1 MDHSIISYWKRL
13 HLAGQPDSGYTIFST
28 GCQGTAISPQASEK
42 ELRQLLALHKSK
54 DLEKALPLAEK
65 LARRFSDHADVNK
78 LHGDIL
84 VEAGQHEK
92 AIEAYEKALEVD
104 SENAETLSNL
114 GAAYHAKGNLDKAK
128 ASLTRACELAP
139 DNITAL
145 NSLGN
150 ILSTAGE
157 HEKAIGVLLKAQS
170 LDHRHIST
178 YENLGDVFENFGKYE
193 EAIMARLKTVEL
205 SNGNPVALNKLGA
218 AYVHVEKFDLAI
230 SAFEQAIAGDPG
242 FAEPH
247 NNLANALV
255 QTGRHEEALKF
266 YDRAISLAP
275 ERPQFH
281 NNFGVALISLGNVDK
296 AVREWRTAI
305 KLKPDYLE
313 AHRHLSPH
321 HTYTSEDPLMAQ
333 LQAMLARE
341 DLPETDR
348 MRGCFSLAKAL
359 TDTGDLQGAFKYYT
373 RANRIDRE
381 TRPYSI
387 DTHEALHTAI
397 KSVFTAGY
405 PLPEAVGGELNSRP
419 VFIVGMPRSGTSLV
433 EQILASHSEVRGAGE
448 LTQLTELM
456 LSLYQSSGLP
466 QDAGKLKTLEN
477 EYRKF
482 LRDLNHGN
490 KQWVVDKM
498 PTNFRWIG
506 FILAAFPDA
515 KVIRVNRNPRAVCWS
530 IFCRY
535 FPAKGMAY
543 SADLEDIARY
553 YLLYEDLMDFWHRR
567 FPGKVYELQYES
579 LTENQEQ
586 ESRRLIEYLD
596 LPWEDACLDFHKTE
610 RWVETASDAQV
621 RQPIY
626 KGSSDAWRSFEDH
639 LAPMLD
645 ILGDR

>member
-1 MDHSIISYWKRL
+1 MTRQQDTASPP
-13 HLAGQPDSGYTIFST
+13 QP
-28 GCQGTAISPQASEK
+28 SEK
-42 ELRQLLALHKSK
+42 ELRQLLALHKSR

-92 AIEAYEKALEVD
+92 AIKAYEKALELD
-104 SENAETLSNL
+104 GENAETLSNL
-114 GAAYHAKGNLDKAK
+114 GAAYHARGDLDKAK

-139 DNITAL
+139 DNIDAL
-145 NSLGN
+145 NHLGN
-150 ILSTAGE
+150 ILSAAGE
-157 HEKAIGVLLKAQS
+157 HEKAIV
-170 LDHRHIST
+170 
-178 YENLGDVFENFGKYE
+178 
-193 EAIMARLKTVEL
+193 ARLKTVEL
-205 SNGNPVALNKLGA
+205 SNGNPVALNKLGD
-218 AYVHVEKFDLAI
+218 AYFYVEKFDLAI
-230 SAFEQAIAGDPG
+230 TAFEQAIAGDPG

-247 NNLANALV
+247 NNLAIALV
-255 QTGRHEEALKF
+255 RAGRHEEALKF

-281 NNFGVALISLGNVDK
+281 NAFGVALISLGNVDK

-321 HTYTSEDPLMAQ
+321 HTYTSEDPLIAQ
-333 LQAMLARE
+333 LQATLARE

-348 MRGCFSLAKAL
+348 MQGCFSLAKAL

-387 DTHEALHTAI
+387 YEHEALLTAIKSVFPAGISGDITVLGQDLHTAI

-433 EQILASHSEVRGAGE
+433 EQILASHSDVHGAGE
-448 LTQLTELM
+448 LAQLADLVSS

-482 LRDLNHGN
+482 LRNLNHGN

-498 PTNFRWIG
+498 PANFRWIG

-530 IFCRY
+530 LFCRY

-543 SADLEDIARY
+543 TADLEDIARY

-610 RWVETASDAQV
+610 RLVRSASNAQV

>member
-1 MDHSIISYWKRL
+1 MTRQQDTASPP
-13 HLAGQPDSGYTIFST
+13 QP
-28 GCQGTAISPQASEK
+28 SEK
-42 ELRQLLALHKSK
+42 ELRQLLALHESR

-78 LHGDIL
+78 LYGDIL
-84 VEAGQHEK
+84 AEAGQHEK
-92 AIEAYEKALEVD
+92 AIEAYKKALEVD
-104 SENAETLSNL
+104 GENAETLSNL
-114 GAAYHAKGNLDKAK
+114 GAAYHARGDLDKAK

-139 DNITAL
+139 DNINAL
-145 NSLGN
+145 NHLGN
-150 ILSTAGE
+150 ILSAAGE
-157 HEKAIGVLLKAQS
+157 HEKAIA
-170 LDHRHIST
+170 
-178 YENLGDVFENFGKYE
+178 
-193 EAIMARLKTVEL
+193 ARLKTVEL
-205 SNGNPVALNKLGA
+205 SNGDPVALNKLGD
-218 AYVHVEKFDLAI
+218 AYFYVEKFDLAI
-230 SAFEQAIAGDPG
+230 TAFEQAIAGDPG

-247 NNLANALV
+247 NNLAIALGRA
-255 QTGRHEEALKF
+255 GRHEEALKF
-266 YDRAISLAP
+266 YDRAVSLAP
-275 ERPQFH
+275 EMPRFH
-281 NNFGVALISLGNVDK
+281 NAFGVALISLGYVDK

-321 HTYTSEDPLMAQ
+321 HTYTSEDPLIAQ
-333 LQAMLARE
+333 LQATLARE

-348 MRGCFSLAKAL
+348 MQGCFSLAKAL
-359 TDTGDLQGAFKYYT
+359 TDTGDLQEAFKYYT

-387 DTHEALHTAI
+387 YEHEALLTAIKSVFPAGISGDITVLGQDLHTAI

-433 EQILASHSEVRGAGE
+433 EQILASHSEVHGAGE
-448 LTQLTELM
+448 LAQLADLVSS

-482 LRDLNHGN
+482 LRNLNHGN

-498 PTNFRWIG
+498 PANFRWIG

-530 IFCRY
+530 LFCRY

-543 SADLEDIARY
+543 TADLEDIARY

-610 RWVETASDAQV
+610 RLVRSASNAQV

>member
-1 MDHSIISYWKRL
+1 MTRQQDTASPP
-13 HLAGQPDSGYTIFST
+13 QP
-28 GCQGTAISPQASEK
+28 SEK

-78 LHGDIL
+78 LYGDIL
-84 VEAGQHEK
+84 AEAGQHEK
-92 AIEAYEKALEVD
+92 AIKAYEKALEVD
-104 SENAETLSNL
+104 GENAETLSNL
-114 GAAYHAKGNLDKAK
+114 GAAYHARGDLDKAK

-145 NSLGN
+145 NHLGN
-150 ILSTAGE
+150 ILSAAGE
-157 HEKAIGVLLKAQS
+157 HEKAIV
-170 LDHRHIST
+170 
-178 YENLGDVFENFGKYE
+178 
-193 EAIMARLKTVEL
+193 ARLKTVEL
-205 SNGNPVALNKLGA
+205 SNGNPVALNKLGD
-218 AYVHVEKFDLAI
+218 AYFYMEKFDLAI
-230 SAFEQAIAGDPG
+230 TAFEQAIADDPG

-247 NNLANALV
+247 NNLAIALV
-255 QTGRHEEALKF
+255 RAGRHEEALKF

-281 NNFGVALISLGNVDK
+281 NAFGVALISLGNVDK

-321 HTYTSEDPLMAQ
+321 HTYTSEDPLIAQ
-333 LQAMLARE
+333 LQATLARE

-348 MRGCFSLAKAL
+348 MQGCFSLAKAL
-359 TDTGDLQGAFKYYT
+359 TDTGDLQEAFKYYT

-387 DTHEALHTAI
+387 YEHEALLTAIKSVFPAGISGDITVLGQDLHTAI

-433 EQILASHSEVRGAGE
+433 EQILASHSEVHGAGE
-448 LTQLTELM
+448 LAQLADLVSS

-482 LRDLNHGN
+482 LRNLNHGN

-498 PTNFRWIG
+498 PANFRWIG

-530 IFCRY
+530 LFCRY

-543 SADLEDIARY
+543 TADLEDIARY

-610 RWVETASDAQV
+610 RLVRSASNAQV

>member
-1 MDHSIISYWKRL
+1 M
-13 HLAGQPDSGYTIFST
+13 GNT
-28 GCQGTAISPQASEK
+28 ISPQASEK

-92 AIEAYEKALEVD
+92 AIKAYEKALEVD
-104 SENAETLSNL
+104 SENAEILSNL
-114 GAAYHAKGNLDKAK
+114 GAAYHARGDLDKAK
-128 ASLTRACELAP
+128 ASLTKACELAP

-150 ILSTAGE
+150 ILSATGE

-170 LDHRHIST
+170 LDHGHIIT
-178 YENLGDVFENFGKYE
+178 YKNLGDAFENFGNYE
-193 EAIMARLKTVEL
+193 VAIAARLKTVEL
-205 SNGNPVALNKLGA
+205 SNGNPVALNLLGA
-218 AYVHVEKFDLAI
+218 AYLHVEKFDLAI
-230 SAFEQAIAGDPG
+230 SAFEQAIVGKPG

-247 NNLANALV
+247 NNLAIALV
-255 QTGRHEEALKF
+255 RTGRYEEALKF

-305 KLKPDYLE
+305 KLKPDYLV

-333 LQAMLARE
+333 LQATLARE

-348 MRGCFSLAKAL
+348 MHGCFSLAKAL

-373 RANRIDRE
+373 QANRIDRE

-387 DTHEALHTAI
+387 DIHEDLHTAI
-397 KSVFTAGY
+397 KSVFPAGISGHITVLGQDLHTAIKSVFPAGY

-433 EQILASHSEVRGAGE
+433 EQILASHSEVHGAGE
-448 LTQLTELM
+448 LAQLTELM

-482 LRDLNHGN
+482 LRNLNHGN

-498 PTNFRWIG
+498 PANFRWIG

-515 KVIRVNRNPRAVCWS
+515 KVIRVNRNSRAVCWS
-530 IFCRY
+530 IFCCY
-535 FPAKGMAY
+535 FSATGMAY
-543 SADLEDIARY
+543 STDLEDIARY
-553 YLLYEDLMDFWHRR
+553 YLLYEDLMDFWHRH

>member
-1 MDHSIISYWKRL
+1 MTRQQDTASPP
-13 HLAGQPDSGYTIFST
+13 QP
-28 GCQGTAISPQASEK
+28 SEK
-42 ELRQLLALHKSK
+42 ELHQLLALHKSK

-78 LHGDIL
+78 LYGDIL
-84 VEAGQHEK
+84 AEAGQHEK
-92 AIEAYEKALEVD
+92 AIKAYEKALEVD
-104 SENAETLSNL
+104 GENAETLSNL
-114 GAAYHAKGNLDKAK
+114 GAAYHARGDLDKAK

-145 NSLGN
+145 NHLGN
-150 ILSTAGE
+150 ILSAAGE
-157 HEKAIGVLLKAQS
+157 HEKAIV
-170 LDHRHIST
+170 
-178 YENLGDVFENFGKYE
+178 
-193 EAIMARLKTVEL
+193 ARLKTVEL
-205 SNGNPVALNKLGA
+205 SNGNPVALNKLGD
-218 AYVHVEKFDLAI
+218 AYFYMEKFDLAI
-230 SAFEQAIAGDPG
+230 TAFEQAIAGDPG

-247 NNLANALV
+247 NNLAIALV
-255 QTGRHEEALKF
+255 RAGRHEEALKF

-281 NNFGVALISLGNVDK
+281 NAFGVALISLGNVDK

-321 HTYTSEDPLMAQ
+321 HTYTSEDPLIAQ
-333 LQAMLARE
+333 LQTTLARE

-348 MRGCFSLAKAL
+348 MQGCFSLAKAL
-359 TDTGDLQGAFKYYT
+359 TDTGDLQEAFKYYT

-387 DTHEALHTAI
+387 YEHEALLTAIKSVFPAGISGDITVLGQDLHTAI

-433 EQILASHSEVRGAGE
+433 EQILASHSEVHGAGE
-448 LTQLTELM
+448 LAQLADLVSS

-498 PTNFRWIG
+498 PANFRWIG

-530 IFCRY
+530 LFCRY

-543 SADLEDIARY
+543 TADLEDIARY

-610 RWVETASDAQV
+610 RLVRSASNAQV

>member
-1 MDHSIISYWKRL
+1 M
-13 HLAGQPDSGYTIFST
+13 
-28 GCQGTAISPQASEK
+28 
-42 ELRQLLALHKSK
+42 LALHKSK

-78 LHGDIL
+78 LYGDIL
-84 VEAGQHEK
+84 AEAGQHEK
-92 AIEAYEKALEVD
+92 AIEAYKKALEVD
-104 SENAETLSNL
+104 GENAETLSNL
-114 GAAYHAKGNLDKAK
+114 GAAYHARGDLDKAK
-128 ASLTRACELAP
+128 ASLTKACELAP

-145 NSLGN
+145 NHLGN
-150 ILSTAGE
+150 ILSAAGE
-157 HEKAIGVLLKAQS
+157 HE
-170 LDHRHIST
+170 
-178 YENLGDVFENFGKYE
+178 
-193 EAIMARLKTVEL
+193 EAIVARLKTVEL

-230 SAFEQAIAGDPG
+230 TAFEQAIAGDPG

-247 NNLANALV
+247 NNLAIALV
-255 QTGRHEEALKF
+255 RAGRHEEALKF
-266 YDRAISLAP
+266 YDRAIILAP

-281 NNFGVALISLGNVDK
+281 NAFGVALISLGNVDK

-321 HTYTSEDPLMAQ
+321 HTYTSEDPLIAQ
-333 LQAMLARE
+333 LQATLARE

-348 MRGCFSLAKAL
+348 MQGCFSLAKAL

-387 DTHEALHTAI
+387 DIHEALLTAIKSVFPAGISGDITVLGQDLHTAI

-433 EQILASHSEVRGAGE
+433 EQILASHSEVHGAGE

-477 EYRKF
+477 AYRKF
-482 LRDLNHGN
+482 LRNLNHGN

>member
-1 MDHSIISYWKRL
+1 MTRQQDTASPP
-13 HLAGQPDSGYTIFST
+13 QP
-28 GCQGTAISPQASEK
+28 SEK
-42 ELRQLLALHKSK
+42 ELRQLLALHKSR

-92 AIEAYEKALEVD
+92 AIKAYEKALELD
-104 SENAETLSNL
+104 GENAETLSNL
-114 GAAYHAKGNLDKAK
+114 GAAYHARGDLDKAK

-139 DNITAL
+139 DNIDAL
-145 NSLGN
+145 NHLGN
-150 ILSTAGE
+150 ILSAAGE
-157 HEKAIGVLLKAQS
+157 HEKAIV
-170 LDHRHIST
+170 
-178 YENLGDVFENFGKYE
+178 
-193 EAIMARLKTVEL
+193 ARLKTVEL
-205 SNGNPVALNKLGA
+205 SNGNPVALNKLGD
-218 AYVHVEKFDLAI
+218 AYFYVEKFDLAI
-230 SAFEQAIAGDPG
+230 TAFEQAIAGDPG

-247 NNLANALV
+247 NNLAIALV
-255 QTGRHEEALKF
+255 RAGRHEEALKF

-281 NNFGVALISLGNVDK
+281 NAFGVALISLGNVDK

-321 HTYTSEDPLMAQ
+321 HTYTSEDPLIAQ
-333 LQAMLARE
+333 LQATLARE

-348 MRGCFSLAKAL
+348 MQGCFSLAKAL

-387 DTHEALHTAI
+387 YEHEALLTAIKSVFPAGISGDITVLGQDLHTAI

-433 EQILASHSEVRGAGE
+433 EQILASHSDVHGAGE
-448 LTQLTELM
+448 LAQLADLVSS

-482 LRDLNHGN
+482 LRNLNHGN

-498 PTNFRWIG
+498 PANFRWIG

-530 IFCRY
+530 LFCRY

-610 RWVETASDAQV
+610 RLVRSASNAQV

>member
-1 MDHSIISYWKRL
+1 MTRQQDTASPP
-13 HLAGQPDSGYTIFST
+13 QP
-28 GCQGTAISPQASEK
+28 SEK

-78 LHGDIL
+78 LYGDIL
-84 VEAGQHEK
+84 AEAGQHEK
-92 AIEAYEKALEVD
+92 AIEAYKKALEVD
-104 SENAETLSNL
+104 GENAEILSNL
-114 GAAYHAKGNLDKAK
+114 GAAYHARGDLDKAK

-139 DNITAL
+139 DNINAL
-145 NSLGN
+145 NHLGN
-150 ILSTAGE
+150 ILSAAGE
-157 HEKAIGVLLKAQS
+157 HEKAIA
-170 LDHRHIST
+170 
-178 YENLGDVFENFGKYE
+178 
-193 EAIMARLKTVEL
+193 ARLKTVEL
-205 SNGNPVALNKLGA
+205 SNGDPVALNKLGD
-218 AYVHVEKFDLAI
+218 AYFYVEKFDLAI
-230 SAFEQAIAGDPG
+230 TAFEQAIAGDPG

-247 NNLANALV
+247 NNLAIALGRA
-255 QTGRHEEALKF
+255 GRHEEALKF
-266 YDRAISLAP
+266 YDRAVSLAP
-275 ERPQFH
+275 EMPRFH
-281 NNFGVALISLGNVDK
+281 NAFGVALISLGYVDK

-321 HTYTSEDPLMAQ
+321 HTYTSEDPLIAQ
-333 LQAMLARE
+333 LQATLARE

-348 MRGCFSLAKAL
+348 MQGCFSLAKAL
-359 TDTGDLQGAFKYYT
+359 TDTGDLQEAFKYYT

-387 DTHEALHTAI
+387 YEHEALLTAIKSVFPAGISGDITVLGQDLHTAI
-397 KSVFTAGY
+397 KSVSTAGY

-433 EQILASHSEVRGAGE
+433 EQILASHSEVHGAGE
-448 LTQLTELM
+448 LAQLADLVSS

-498 PTNFRWIG
+498 PANFRWIG

-530 IFCRY
+530 LFCRY

-543 SADLEDIARY
+543 TADLEDIARY

-610 RWVETASDAQV
+610 RLVRSASNAQV

>member
-92 AIEAYEKALEVD
+92 AIKAYEKALEVD

-114 GAAYHAKGNLDKAK
+114 GAAYHARGDLDKAK

-139 DNITAL
+139 DNIDAL

-150 ILSTAGE
+150 ILSATGE
-157 HEKAIGVLLKAQS
+157 HEEAIGVLLKAQS
-170 LDHRHIST
+170 LDHGHIIT
-178 YENLGDVFENFGKYE
+178 YKNLGDAFENFGNYE
-193 EAIMARLKTVEL
+193 VAIVARLKTVEL
-205 SNGNPVALNKLGA
+205 SNGDPVALNKLGA

-230 SAFEQAIAGDPG
+230 TAFEQAIAGDPG

-321 HTYTSEDPLMAQ
+321 HTYTSEDPLIAQ
-333 LQAMLARE
+333 LQATLARE

-348 MRGCFSLAKAL
+348 MQGCFSLAKAL

-387 DTHEALHTAI
+387 YTHEALHTAI

-433 EQILASHSEVRGAGE
+433 EQILASHSEVHGAGE

-586 ESRRLIEYLD
+586 ESRHLIEYLD

>member
-1 MDHSIISYWKRL
+1 MI
-13 HLAGQPDSGYTIFST
+13 DSCKTGWTIPLFHIGKDFIWPVNRIADTLFFST
-28 GCQGTAISPQASEK
+28 SYQGTAISPQASEK

-78 LHGDIL
+78 LYGDIL
-84 VEAGQHEK
+84 AEAGQHEK
-92 AIEAYEKALEVD
+92 AIKAYEKALELD
-104 SENAETLSNL
+104 GENAEILSNL
-114 GAAYHAKGNLDKAK
+114 GAAYHARGDLDKAK
-128 ASLTRACELAP
+128 ASLTKACELAP
-139 DNITAL
+139 DNIDAL
-145 NSLGN
+145 NHLGN
-150 ILSTAGE
+150 ILSAAGE
-157 HEKAIGVLLKAQS
+157 HEKAIA
-170 LDHRHIST
+170 
-178 YENLGDVFENFGKYE
+178 
-193 EAIMARLKTVEL
+193 ARLKTVEL

-230 SAFEQAIAGDPG
+230 TAFEQAIAGDPG

-321 HTYTSEDPLMAQ
+321 HTYTSEDPLIAQ
-333 LQAMLARE
+333 LQATLARE

-348 MRGCFSLAKAL
+348 MHGCFSLAKAL
-359 TDTGDLQGAFKYYT
+359 TDTDDLQGAFKYYT

-387 DTHEALHTAI
+387 YTHEDLHTAI

-433 EQILASHSEVRGAGE
+433 EQILASHSEVHGAGE

-456 LSLYQSSGLP
+456 LPLYQSSGLP

-543 SADLEDIARY
+543 TADLEDIARY

>member
-1 MDHSIISYWKRL
+1 M
-13 HLAGQPDSGYTIFST
+13 
-28 GCQGTAISPQASEK
+28 
-42 ELRQLLALHKSK
+42 LALHKSK

-78 LHGDIL
+78 LYGDIL
-84 VEAGQHEK
+84 AEAGQHEK
-92 AIEAYEKALEVD
+92 AIKAYEKALEVD

-114 GAAYHAKGNLDKAK
+114 GAAYHARGDLDKAK

-139 DNITAL
+139 DNIDAL

-150 ILSTAGE
+150 ILSAAGE

-170 LDHRHIST
+170 LDHGHIIT
-178 YENLGDVFENFGKYE
+178 YKNLGDAFENFGNYE
-193 EAIMARLKTVEL
+193 VAIAARLKTVEL

-230 SAFEQAIAGDPG
+230 TAFEQAIAGDPG

-247 NNLANALV
+247 NNLAIALV
-255 QTGRHEEALKF
+255 RAGRHEEALKF

-281 NNFGVALISLGNVDK
+281 NAFGVALISLGNVDK

-321 HTYTSEDPLMAQ
+321 HTYTSEDPLIAQ
-333 LQAMLARE
+333 LQATLARE

-348 MRGCFSLAKAL
+348 MQGCFSLAKAL
-359 TDTGDLQGAFKYYT
+359 TDTGDLQEAFKYYT

-387 DTHEALHTAI
+387 YEHEALLTAIKSVFPAGISGDITVLDQDLHTAI

-433 EQILASHSEVRGAGE
+433 EQILASHSEVHGAGE
-448 LTQLTELM
+448 LAQLADLVSS

-477 EYRKF
+477 AYRKF

-530 IFCRY
+530 IFCCY

-610 RWVETASDAQV
+610 RWVRTGSDAQV

>member
-1 MDHSIISYWKRL
+1 MTRQQD
-13 HLAGQPDSGYTIFST
+13 
-28 GCQGTAISPQASEK
+28 TASPPQASAK
-42 ELRQLLALHKSK
+42 ELRQLLALHESR

-92 AIEAYEKALEVD
+92 AIKAYEKALELD
-104 SENAETLSNL
+104 GENAETLSNL
-114 GAAYHAKGNLDKAK
+114 GAAYHARGDLDKAK

-139 DNITAL
+139 DNIDAL
-145 NSLGN
+145 NHLGN
-150 ILSTAGE
+150 ILSAAGE
-157 HEKAIGVLLKAQS
+157 HEKAIA
-170 LDHRHIST
+170 
-178 YENLGDVFENFGKYE
+178 
-193 EAIMARLKTVEL
+193 ARLKTVEL
-205 SNGNPVALNKLGA
+205 SNGNPVALNKLGD
-218 AYVHVEKFDLAI
+218 AYFYMEKFDLAI
-230 SAFEQAIAGDPG
+230 TAFEQAIAGDPG

-247 NNLANALV
+247 NNLAIALV
-255 QTGRHEEALKF
+255 RAGRHEEALKF

-281 NNFGVALISLGNVDK
+281 NAFGVALISLGNVDK

-321 HTYTSEDPLMAQ
+321 HTYTSEDPLIAQ
-333 LQAMLARE
+333 LQATLARE

-348 MRGCFSLAKAL
+348 MQGCFSLAKAL

-387 DTHEALHTAI
+387 YEHEALLTAIKSVFPAGISGDITVLGQDLHTAI

-433 EQILASHSEVRGAGE
+433 EQILASHSEVHGAGE
-448 LTQLTELM
+448 LAQLADLVSS

-482 LRDLNHGN
+482 LRNLNHGN

-498 PTNFRWIG
+498 PANFRWIG

-530 IFCRY
+530 LFCRY

-543 SADLEDIARY
+543 TADLEDIARY

-610 RWVETASDAQV
+610 RLVRSASNAQV

>member
-1 MDHSIISYWKRL
+1 M
-13 HLAGQPDSGYTIFST
+13 
-28 GCQGTAISPQASEK
+28 
-42 ELRQLLALHKSK
+42 
-54 DLEKALPLAEK
+54 PLAEK

-78 LHGDIL
+78 LYGDIL
-84 VEAGQHEK
+84 AEAGQHEK
-92 AIEAYEKALEVD
+92 AIKAYKKALEVD
-104 SENAETLSNL
+104 GENAETLSNL

-145 NSLGN
+145 NHLGN
-150 ILSTAGE
+150 ILSAAGE

-170 LDHRHIST
+170 LDHGHIIT
-178 YENLGDVFENFGKYE
+178 YKNLGDAFENFGKYE
-193 EAIMARLKTVEL
+193 EAIAARLKTVEL
-205 SNGNPVALNKLGA
+205 SNGNPVALNLLGA

-230 SAFEQAIAGDPG
+230 TAFEQAIAGDPG

-387 DTHEALHTAI
+387 YTHEDLHTAI

-433 EQILASHSEVRGAGE
+433 EQILASHSEVHGAGE

-596 LPWEDACLDFHKTE
+596 LLWEDACLDFHKTE

>member
-1 MDHSIISYWKRL
+1 MTRQQDTASPP
-13 HLAGQPDSGYTIFST
+13 QP
-28 GCQGTAISPQASEK
+28 SEK

-78 LHGDIL
+78 LYGDIL
-84 VEAGQHEK
+84 AEAGQHEK
-92 AIEAYEKALEVD
+92 AIEAYKKALEVD
-104 SENAETLSNL
+104 GENAETLSNL
-114 GAAYHAKGNLDKAK
+114 GAAYHARGNLDKAK
-128 ASLTRACELAP
+128 ASLTKACELAP

-145 NSLGN
+145 NHLGN
-150 ILSTAGE
+150 ILSAAGE
-157 HEKAIGVLLKAQS
+157 HE
-170 LDHRHIST
+170 
-178 YENLGDVFENFGKYE
+178 
-193 EAIMARLKTVEL
+193 EAIVARLKTVEL
-205 SNGNPVALNKLGA
+205 SNGDPVALNKLGD
-218 AYVHVEKFDLAI
+218 AYFYVEKFDLAI
-230 SAFEQAIAGDPG
+230 TAFEQAIAGDPG

-247 NNLANALV
+247 NNLAIALGRA
-255 QTGRHEEALKF
+255 GRHEEALKF

-275 ERPQFH
+275 EMPRFH
-281 NNFGVALISLGNVDK
+281 NAFGVALISLGYVDK

-321 HTYTSEDPLMAQ
+321 HTYTSEDPLIAQ
-333 LQAMLARE
+333 LQATLARE

-348 MRGCFSLAKAL
+348 MQGCFSLAKAL
-359 TDTGDLQGAFKYYT
+359 TDTGDLQEAFKYYT

-387 DTHEALHTAI
+387 YEHEALLTAIKSVFPAGISGDITVLGQDLHTAI

-433 EQILASHSEVRGAGE
+433 EQILASHSEVHGAGE
-448 LTQLTELM
+448 LAQLADLVSS

-498 PTNFRWIG
+498 PANFRWIG

-530 IFCRY
+530 LFCRY

-543 SADLEDIARY
+543 TADLEDIARY

-586 ESRRLIEYLD
+586 ESRCLIEYLD

-610 RWVETASDAQV
+610 RLVRSASNAQV

>member
-1 MDHSIISYWKRL
+1 MTRQQDTASPP
-13 HLAGQPDSGYTIFST
+13 QP
-28 GCQGTAISPQASEK
+28 SEK
-42 ELRQLLALHKSK
+42 ELRQLLALHESR

-78 LHGDIL
+78 LYGDIL
-84 VEAGQHEK
+84 AEAGQHEK
-92 AIEAYEKALEVD
+92 AIEAYKKALEVD
-104 SENAETLSNL
+104 GENAETLSNL
-114 GAAYHAKGNLDKAK
+114 GAAYHARGDLDKAK
-128 ASLTRACELAP
+128 ASLTKACELAP
-139 DNITAL
+139 DNIDAL
-145 NSLGN
+145 NHLGN

-157 HEKAIGVLLKAQS
+157 HEKAIA
-170 LDHRHIST
+170 
-178 YENLGDVFENFGKYE
+178 
-193 EAIMARLKTVEL
+193 ARLKTVEL
-205 SNGNPVALNKLGA
+205 SNGNPVALNKLGD
-218 AYVHVEKFDLAI
+218 AYFYMEKFDLAI
-230 SAFEQAIAGDPG
+230 TAFEQAIAGDPG

-247 NNLANALV
+247 NNLAIALV
-255 QTGRHEEALKF
+255 RAGRHEEALKF

-281 NNFGVALISLGNVDK
+281 NAFGVALISLGNVDK

-321 HTYTSEDPLMAQ
+321 HTYTSEDPLIAQ
-333 LQAMLARE
+333 LQATLARE

-348 MRGCFSLAKAL
+348 MQGCFSLAKAL

-387 DTHEALHTAI
+387 YEHEALLTAIKSVFPAGISGDITVLGQDLHTAI

-433 EQILASHSEVRGAGE
+433 EQILASHSEVHGAGE
-448 LTQLTELM
+448 LAQLADLVSS

-498 PTNFRWIG
+498 PANFRWIG

-530 IFCRY
+530 LFCRY

-543 SADLEDIARY
+543 TADLEDIARY

-610 RWVETASDAQV
+610 RLVRSASNAQV

>member
-1 MDHSIISYWKRL
+1 MTRQQDTASPP
-13 HLAGQPDSGYTIFST
+13 QP
-28 GCQGTAISPQASEK
+28 SEK

-78 LHGDIL
+78 LYGDIL
-84 VEAGQHEK
+84 AEAGQHEK
-92 AIEAYEKALEVD
+92 AIEAYKKALEVD
-104 SENAETLSNL
+104 GENAEILSNL
-114 GAAYHAKGNLDKAK
+114 GAAYHARGDLDKAK

-139 DNITAL
+139 DNINAL
-145 NSLGN
+145 NHLGN
-150 ILSTAGE
+150 ILSAAGE
-157 HEKAIGVLLKAQS
+157 HEKAIA
-170 LDHRHIST
+170 
-178 YENLGDVFENFGKYE
+178 
-193 EAIMARLKTVEL
+193 ARLKTVEL
-205 SNGNPVALNKLGA
+205 SNGDPVALNKLGD
-218 AYVHVEKFDLAI
+218 AYFYVEKFDLAI
-230 SAFEQAIAGDPG
+230 TAFEQAIAGDPG

-247 NNLANALV
+247 NNLAIALGRA
-255 QTGRHEEALKF
+255 GRHEEALKF
-266 YDRAISLAP
+266 YDRAVSLAP
-275 ERPQFH
+275 EMPRFH
-281 NNFGVALISLGNVDK
+281 NAFGVALISLGYVDK

-321 HTYTSEDPLMAQ
+321 HTYTSEDPLIAQ
-333 LQAMLARE
+333 LQATLARE

-348 MRGCFSLAKAL
+348 MQGCFSLAKAL
-359 TDTGDLQGAFKYYT
+359 TDTGDLQEAFKYYT

-387 DTHEALHTAI
+387 YEHEALLTAIKSVFPAGISGDITVLGQDLHTAI
-397 KSVFTAGY
+397 KSVSTAGY

-433 EQILASHSEVRGAGE
+433 EQILASHSEVHGAGE
-448 LTQLTELM
+448 LAQLADLVSS

-482 LRDLNHGN
+482 LRNLNHGN

-498 PTNFRWIG
+498 PANFRWIG

-530 IFCRY
+530 LFCRY

-543 SADLEDIARY
+543 TADLEDIARY

-610 RWVETASDAQV
+610 RLVRSASNAQV
-621 RQPIY
+621 RKPIY

>member
-1 MDHSIISYWKRL
+1 MTRQQDTASPP
-13 HLAGQPDSGYTIFST
+13 QP
-28 GCQGTAISPQASEK
+28 SEK
-42 ELRQLLALHKSK
+42 ELRQLLALHESR

-78 LHGDIL
+78 LYGDIL
-84 VEAGQHEK
+84 AEAGQHEK
-92 AIEAYEKALEVD
+92 AIEAYKKALEVD
-104 SENAETLSNL
+104 GKNAETLSNL
-114 GAAYHAKGNLDKAK
+114 GAAYHARGDLDKAK
-128 ASLTRACELAP
+128 ASLTKACELAP
-139 DNITAL
+139 DNIDAL
-145 NSLGN
+145 NHLGN

-157 HEKAIGVLLKAQS
+157 HEKAIA
-170 LDHRHIST
+170 
-178 YENLGDVFENFGKYE
+178 
-193 EAIMARLKTVEL
+193 ARLKTVEL
-205 SNGNPVALNKLGA
+205 SNGDPVALNKLGD
-218 AYVHVEKFDLAI
+218 AYFYVEKFDLAI
-230 SAFEQAIAGDPG
+230 TAFEQAIAGDPG

-247 NNLANALV
+247 NNLAIALGRA
-255 QTGRHEEALKF
+255 GRHEEALKF
-266 YDRAISLAP
+266 YDRAVSLAP
-275 ERPQFH
+275 EMPRFH
-281 NNFGVALISLGNVDK
+281 NAFGVALISLGYVDK

-321 HTYTSEDPLMAQ
+321 HTYTSEDPLIAQ
-333 LQAMLARE
+333 LQATLARE

-348 MRGCFSLAKAL
+348 MQGCFSLAKAL
-359 TDTGDLQGAFKYYT
+359 TDTGDLQEAFKYYT

-387 DTHEALHTAI
+387 YEHEALLTAIKSVFPAGISGDITVLGQDLHTAI

-433 EQILASHSEVRGAGE
+433 EQILASHSEVHGAGE
-448 LTQLTELM
+448 LAQLADLVSS

-482 LRDLNHGN
+482 LRNLNHGN

-498 PTNFRWIG
+498 PANFRWIG

-530 IFCRY
+530 LFCRY

-543 SADLEDIARY
+543 TADLEDIARY

-610 RWVETASDAQV
+610 RLVRSASNAQV